1 MVIETVQYYCPT
13 LCITKVG
20 HKCVCVSV
28 HISLGMDIK
37 ENYIILQTKLHYESA
52 YSLLCSSGIL
62 TGKFKTDSNQNLK
75 GVIPKQFS
83 GL

>member
-1 MVIETVQYYCPT
+1 MVIVSPT

>member
-1 MVIETVQYYCPT
+1 MVIVSPT

-20 HKCVCVSV
+20 HKCACVSV

-62 TGKFKTDSNQNLK
+62 TGNLK
-75 GVIPKQFS
+75 LTAIKI
-83 GL
+83 LKE